1 MLNEVK
7 LKFLKK
13 LIGGWDEEKG
23 VDLAAEGIR
32 FIRVLPVKFFDEAAS
47 QNVRK
52 GFP

>member
-13 LIGGWDEEKG
+13 LIGWDEEEG

-32 FIRVLPVKFFDEAAS
+32 FIRVLPVEFFDEAAS
-47 QNVRK
+47 QNVCK